1 MDTVSWYAGASNE
14 AVNALGPSARPAQ
27 KDVTFDQVGDPP
39 SERNE
44 LRHPV
49 RRRPEDRA
57 WRTPRT
63 RQVQNVQAPLCREHL
78 QLTRE
83 ERLGGVALQ
92 HNRLTRRVLE
102 ALCQRPQWCDADTGA
117 GENDLVLSPRPAAK
131 AAVRALEKHP
141 SAWPQVA
148 QPGAAFAKSLSAD
161 S

>member
-78 QLTRE
+78 HFTRE

-92 HNRLTRRVLE
+92 QNRLTRRVLE
-102 ALCQRPQWCDADTGA
+102 ALCQRAQWRDADTGA
-117 GENDLVLSPRPAAK
+117 GE
-131 AAVRALEKHP
+131 
-141 SAWPQVA
+141 
-148 QPGAAFAKSLSAD
+148 
-161 S
+161 